1 MKLRTPHSALRIFH
15 RPIGT
20 LRDLG
25 TAPIWIGE
33 IVCGVI
39 IVIVVIAALIFL

>member
-25 TAPIWIGE
+25 TGRLWLGDVAFF
-33 IVCGVI
+33 VVLALL
-39 IVIVVIAALIFL
+39 VIAALIFL